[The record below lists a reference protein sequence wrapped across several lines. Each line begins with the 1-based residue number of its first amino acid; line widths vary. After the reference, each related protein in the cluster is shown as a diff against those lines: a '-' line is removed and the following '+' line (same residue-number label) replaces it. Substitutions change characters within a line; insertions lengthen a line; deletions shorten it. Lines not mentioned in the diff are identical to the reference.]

1 MSMLRRQKM
10 EKITELNTVGTQP
23 HNTTLSGIQRQINEM
38 GTLLNKIVNLVTK
51 VGDTDSEKTKESGHQ
66 GQVRQ
71 KILSKGVYTL
81 EIMTDDGW
89 KEAYINVEVAG
100 TEYEGKLLFK

>member
-1 MSMLRRQKM
+1 M
-10 EKITELNTVGTQP
+10 EKITELNTIGTQP
-23 HNTTLSGIQRQINEM
+23 HNTTLSGLQRQIGEV

-66 GQVRQ
+66 GQIRQ
-71 KILSKGVYTL
+71 KVLSKGVYTL

-89 KEAYINVEVAG
+89 KEAYFEIDVSG
-100 TEYEGKLLFK
+100 TKYEGKLLFK